1 MTDRILYRD
10 KDIRMGIF
18 FLTNLATILERM
30 QRDLANKN
38 TNMTADWTYYEKKMD
53 EYEKVFDTVAERDFN
68 NDMFGEYAN
77 SVSHSFFQRQLT
89 SDGWKYFDLKNLNEL
104 FEIRYIELI
113 KAGELHGAVQVSK
126 VQMPLT
132 EKSQTIGS
140 SRSYT

>member
-10 KDIRMGIF
+10 NDIRMGIF

-104 FEIRYIELI
+104 FEI
-113 KAGELHGAVQVSK
+113 SK
-126 VQMPLT
+126 
-132 EKSQTIGS
+132 S
-140 SRSYT
+140 